1 METTLP
7 MIDEIEQI
15 SAPVKC
21 PACGGA
27 QAKVFFELPSVPVNS
42 ITLWASYEEAVRCP
56 AGAIELTFC
65 SHCGAIYNQ
74 AFNRS
79 ALTYD
84 SRYDNSLHYSQ
95 AFQRYAEELADQLI
109 ARFDLHGKDVIEV
122 GCGKGDFLALL
133 CQRGG
138 NRGLGFDPTYEH
150 DRVDT
155 SAGQGFGVTRD
166 FYSQAY
172 AEQPADFVCCRHV
185 LEHISDP
192 RPFLSD
198 IRRGISHRTNCGVFF
213 EVPNASFTLY
223 RMGIWDIIY
232 EHCFYYTAPSLQH
245 LFTLSGFDVLN
256 MYEAFGGQYLCLE
269 AKPAVDA
276 CNAVVSESG
285 QEMVALSS
293 AVDAFA
299 ERYQQQIADWRH
311 TLGILRDA
319 AKRVALWGAG
329 AKGAT
334 FLNALRDVSGVE
346 YIVDVNPH
354 KHGRFVPGTGQKVV
368 APEFLREYQ
377 PDLIVITNPNYE
389 TEIRRAVAK
398 LDLTP
403 EFRLV

>member
-7 MIDEIEQI
+7 RIDEIEQI
-15 SAPVKC
+15 SVRVSC
-21 PACGGA
+21 PACEGA
-27 QAKVFFELPSVPVNS
+27 QTKVFFELPSVPVNS
-42 ITLWASYEEAVRCP
+42 ITLWPSYEEAVRCP
-56 AGAIELTFC
+56 AGAIELAFC
-65 SHCGAIYNQ
+65 SRCGAIYNQ
-74 AFNRS
+74 AFDRS
-79 ALTYD
+79 VLTYD
-84 SRYDNSLHYSQ
+84 SRYDNSLHYSPS
-95 AFQRYAEELADQLI
+95 FQRYAEGLADQLI

-133 CQRGG
+133 CERGG

-185 LEHISDP
+185 LEHIPDP

-198 IRRGISHRTNCGVFF
+198 IRRGISHRVNCGVFF
-213 EVPNASFTLY
+213 EVPNALFTLCH
-223 RMGIWDIIY
+223 MGIWDIIY
-232 EHCFYYTAPSLQH
+232 EHCFYYTAASLEH
-245 LFTLSGFDVLN
+245 LFKLSGFRALN

-269 AKPAVDA
+269 AKPAVED
-276 CNAVVSESG
+276 CNTVAVKSG
-285 QEMVALSS
+285 QQMAELSG

-299 ERYQQQIADWRH
+299 ERYKQQIADWRH
-311 TLGILRDA
+311 TLGFFRGA
-319 AKRVALWGAG
+319 GKRVALWGAG

-368 APEFLREYQ
+368 GPDFLPKYR

-389 TEIRRAVAK
+389 TEIRRAVAE
-398 LDLTP
+398 LDLRP
-403 EFRLV
+403 EFRVV